1 MCVSTCHHNIRIEL
15 VTRPAIAQL
24 ATCPVCYSSIRD
36 GVSTISCGHHFCS
49 ICVRDYLTYK
59 QQCPSCLRELHESGL
74 WTNKPLQIVVEQLIS
89 LVPKLEQL
97 LKREQVE
104 AVRAVFKPV
113 TPKSSKQSD
122 PKPSTSKMSPQSPR
136 IVSQNS
142 ETTEAATA
150 RVTDA
155 KCEESSAEST
165 SSVPCPV
172 CQVRVPQRSINV
184 HLDECLQEQAG
195 GPRKKLPPDQC
206 KIMTI

>member
-1 MCVSTCHHNIRIEL
+1 M
-15 VTRPAIAQL
+15 AQL

-89 LVPKLEQL
+89 LVPKLEKL

-113 TPKSSKQSD
+113 PPVTPKSSQQQSV
-122 PKPSTSKMSPQSPR
+122 PKPSTSKMSPKSPR
-136 IVSQNS
+136 IVSQNR

>member
-1 MCVSTCHHNIRIEL
+1 M
-15 VTRPAIAQL
+15 AQL

-104 AVRAVFKPV
+104 AVRAVFKPAPPV
-113 TPKSSKQSD
+113 TPKQSV

-136 IVSQNS
+136 IVSQNRES
-142 ETTEAATA
+142 TEAATA

-155 KCEESSAEST
+155 TSEDSSAEST